1 MADSYIGEIRIF
13 ACNFPPKNWAQC
25 NGQILSI
32 AQNTALFSILGT
44 TYGGNGQTTFA
55 LPNLQGAAPIGQGQG
70 LGLSSYALGQTGG
83 TSTVTLAANQMPSH
97 THNAVGTDGS
107 GTAASPANAIW
118 ASPSIDRDIN
128 FYEGASATT
137 VNMNGAALALLG
149 GSQAHNNLMPYQA
162 QNFCITLFG
171 IFPARN

>member
-1 MADSYIGEIRIF
+1 
-13 ACNFPPKNWAQC
+13 
-25 NGQILSI
+25 
-32 AQNTALFSILGT
+32 
-44 TYGGNGQTTFA
+44 
-55 LPNLQGAAPIGQGQG
+55 
-70 LGLSSYALGQTGG
+70 
-83 TSTVTLAANQMPSH
+83 MPSH

-137 VNMNGAALALLG
+137 VNMNAAALALSG
-149 GSQAHNNLMPYQA
+149 GAQAHNNLMPYQV
-162 QNFCITLFG
+162 QNICITLFG